1 MQGIQVRA
9 SSPAPDE
16 RSGAPGAE
24 PREIDPSRQMRQ
36 IWIDRIGLAPRAIAI
51 RQAPVP
57 APAPGEVRIRVRSIG
72 LNFAEV
78 MIRLGVMPNAP
89 KLPVVLGWEVAGEI
103 EVGAGELRAG
113 DRVFALT
120 DYGGYSEVVCCPA
133 AHVFRLPDD
142 WSYDEGAAFAVSY
155 LVAYQAL
162 WVMGSVRG
170 GEQILVHG
178 AAGAIGQAVAQ
189 LARIHGCTVHG
200 TASAGKHARLRELG
214 VTPIDYKQQDFVA
227 EVLRATGGR
236 GADLVLDPIGGDH
249 WKRSY
254 AALAETGRLVT
265 YAMHQHV
272 GAGTRSLRRMVAS
285 FLRAPR
291 FSPVKLLDDGRGVL
305 GVNLGHLFRD
315 PAFTTCRAW
324 IDVLLGHARAGA
336 LRPHVG
342 HALPFADA
350 ARAHELIQTG
360 QTCGKVVLAV
370 A

>member
-1 MQGIQVRA
+1 
-9 SSPAPDE
+9 
-16 RSGAPGAE
+16 
-24 PREIDPSRQMRQ
+24 MRQ
-36 IWIDRIGLAPRAIAI
+36 IWIDRIGLPDRAIAI

-57 APAPGEVRIRVRSIG
+57 TPGPGEVRIRVRSIG
-72 LNFAEV
+72 LNFSEI
-78 MIRLGVMPNAP
+78 MIRLGAMPNAP
-89 KLPVVLGWEVAGEI
+89 KLPHVLGWEVAGEV
-103 EVGAGELRAG
+103 EVGAGDLRPG

-133 AHVFRLPDD
+133 SHVFRLPDD
-142 WSYDEGAAFAVSY
+142 WSFDEGAAFAVSY

-170 GEQILVHG
+170 GEHILVHG

-189 LARIHGCTVHG
+189 LARIFGCHVHG
-200 TASAGKHARLRELG
+200 TASAAKHARLRELG
-214 VTPIDYKQQDFVA
+214 VAPIDYKRQDFVA

-236 GADLVLDPIGGDH
+236 GVDLVLDPIGGDH

-272 GAGTRSLRRMVAS
+272 GAGRRSLLRMIAS
-285 FLRAPR
+285 FFRAPR
-291 FSPVKLLDDGRGVL
+291 FSPIQLLDDGRGVL
-305 GVNLGHLFRD
+305 GVNLGHLFREE
-315 PAFTTCRAW
+315 AFATGRAW
-324 IDVLLGHARAGA
+324 LEVLLAHARAGR

-342 HALPFADA
+342 HALPFDEA

-370 A
+370 P